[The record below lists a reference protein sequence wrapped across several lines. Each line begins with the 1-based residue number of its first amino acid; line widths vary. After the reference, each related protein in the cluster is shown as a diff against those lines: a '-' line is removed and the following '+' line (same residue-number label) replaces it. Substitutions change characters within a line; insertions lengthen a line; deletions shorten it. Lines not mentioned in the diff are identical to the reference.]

1 MRVRGVRERVCPIL
15 PSARS
20 PPHKAYEPF
29 VPPPE
34 AAGKK
39 QIRLPN
45 AGPAL
50 LQVGKVQWG
59 GGRCSGVGGGAVG
72 WGVQWGGEVQ

>member
-1 MRVRGVRERVCPIL
+1 MCPIL
-15 PSARS
+15 SSARS
-20 PPHKAYEPF
+20 PPHTAYEPF

-39 QIRLPN
+39 QSRLPD
-45 AGPAL
+45 ARPAL

-59 GGRCSGVGGGAVG
+59 GREVQWGRRE
-72 WGVQWGGEVQ
+72 VQWGGREVKWGGREVQ

>member
-1 MRVRGVRERVCPIL
+1 MCPIL
-15 PSARS
+15 SSARS
-20 PPHKAYEPF
+20 PPHTAYEPF

-39 QIRLPN
+39 QSRLPD
-45 AGPAL
+45 ARPAL

-59 GGRCSGVGGGAVG
+59 GR
-72 WGVQWGGEVQ
+72 EVQ